1 MRRFLVFSVEVLTFL
16 FFTGCSDDIN
26 ILSRCKSEFKDETFS
41 RWQCINAEEEKR
53 RLRDAELL
61 AEEKREN
68 TRAAKESAARPCLG
82 ADVSRME
89 GVASSAAGLIHDTM
103 GPEQVKKILSVTG
116 VSDIA
121 EVIPKDNIKET
132 VLVGYIRTNCH
143 YDYRVLV
150 NVRFVNAESQ
160 KNLALKKIRWLRF
173 FPENSP
179 DGYSFPWLLDKEFEQ
194 DEERRLRRKF
204 EKELKASSDRYQKK
218 LPQAFSEQGS
228 ASEEN
233 SKDYCAPGISKSE
246 RLKRLARVGK
256 IKQTGSDEYG
266 VEPTYLHYIMFYG
279 EELVGCR

>member
-1 MRRFLVFSVEVLTFL
+1 MRRLLLFSVGVLTFL
-16 FFTGCSDDIN
+16 FFTGCSDDTN

-41 RWQCINAEEEKR
+41 RWQCINAEEEKK

-68 TRAAKESAARPCLG
+68 ARAAKESAARPCLS

-132 VLVGYIRTNCH
+132 VLVGYIRTNCL

-179 DGYSFPWLLDKEFEQ
+179 DGYSFPLLLDKEFEQ
-194 DEERRLRRKF
+194 DEERRSRRKF
-204 EKELKASSDRYQKK
+204 EEELKASSDRYQKK

-246 RLKRLARVGK
+246 RLRRLARVGK

-266 VEPTYLHYIMFYG
+266 VEPTYLHYIIFNG
-279 EELVGCR
+279 EELIGCS